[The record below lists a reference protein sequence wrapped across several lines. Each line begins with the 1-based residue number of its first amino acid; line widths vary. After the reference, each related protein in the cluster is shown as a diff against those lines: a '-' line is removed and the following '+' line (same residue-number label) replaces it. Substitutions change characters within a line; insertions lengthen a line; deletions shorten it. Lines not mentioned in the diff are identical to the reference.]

1 MKAVVS
7 NGPLPARAVRAVDYP
22 STDAEWDMPEGTRH
36 SRLCEIM
43 YQLLRVV
50 VGPGSTVG
58 ADQFVYF
65 VAGEPK
71 RKCAPDAFVKLGVP
85 QAEFLSWKTW
95 EDGTPELCVEI
106 LSASDTKEK
115 LTLKQKLTRFRA
127 MGTREV
133 LVYDVDAAPG
143 TRLRAWDHVDGDLR
157 PRTVEGDST
166 PCRTLGLWFVI
177 APCADEGQVHA
188 LRLAED
194 SEGRSLVQTLAEQ
207 RGAKLDAVRHAAEV
221 ERKAAEVERQA
232 KEAALAR
239 IAELEAKLARR

>member
-1 MKAVVS
+1 LLTLGAMHSVTGRGNMKVVQS
-7 NGPLPARAVRAVDYP
+7 NGLRPARAVRAVDYP
-22 STDAEWDMPEGTRH
+22 STDPEWDMPEGTRH

-50 VGPGSTVG
+50 VGPASTVG

-115 LTLKQKLTRFRA
+115 LTLKQKLTRFHA
-127 MGTREV
+127 MGTSEV
-133 LVYDVDAAPG
+133 LVYDVDASPG
-143 TRLRAWDHVDGDLR
+143 SRLRAWDRIDGELRSRAIDGDVTR
-157 PRTVEGDST
+157 
-166 PCRTLGLWFVI
+166 CKTLGLWFVI
-177 APCADEGQVHA
+177 APCADEGQEAA
-188 LRLAED
+188 LRLSHDPEGHSLIGTSAEK
-194 SEGRSLVQTLAEQ
+194 ERAE
-207 RGAKLDAVRHAAEV
+207 K
-221 ERKAAEVERQA
+221 ER
-232 KEAALAR
+232 ALAR
-239 IAELEAKLARR
+239 VAELEAQLAAR

>member
-1 MKAVVS
+1 MKVVQS
-7 NGPLPARAVRAVDYP
+7 NGLPARAVRAVDYP

-85 QAEFLSWKTW
+85 QDEFLSWKTW

-115 LTLKQKLTRFRA
+115 LTLRQKLTRFRA

-133 LVYDVDAAPG
+133 LVYDADAAAG
-143 TRLRAWDHVDGDLR
+143 GRLRAWDHVDGELVER
-157 PRTVEGDST
+157 RVEGDST

-177 APCADEGQVHA
+177 APCIDEGQLHA

-194 SEGRSLVQTLAEQ
+194 REGRSLVQTVAEQ
-207 RGAKLDAVRHAAEV
+207 RGATLECVRQAAEV
-221 ERKAAEVERQA
+221 ERRAAEVERRA
-232 KEAALAR
+232 NEAALAR
-239 IAELEAKLARR
+239 IAELEAQLARR

>member
-1 MKAVVS
+1 MHSVNGRGNMKVVES
-7 NGPLPARAVRAVDYP
+7 HGLRPARAVRAVDFP
-22 STDAEWDMPEGTRH
+22 STDPEWDMPEGTRH
-36 SRLCEIM
+36 HRLCEIL

-65 VAGEPK
+65 AATDPK

-85 QAEFLSWKTW
+85 QDEFLSWKTW
-95 EDGTPELCVEI
+95 QSGAPELCVEI

-143 TRLRAWDHVDGDLR
+143 TRLRA
-157 PRTVEGDST
+157 
-166 PCRTLGLWFVI
+166 
-177 APCADEGQVHA
+177 
-188 LRLAED
+188 
-194 SEGRSLVQTLAEQ
+194 
-207 RGAKLDAVRHAAEV
+207 
-221 ERKAAEVERQA
+221 
-232 KEAALAR
+232 
-239 IAELEAKLARR
+239 